1 MHREG
6 GLGNRRTSLGIKTL
20 TGKWNELFVRRIISR
35 EMDETGALSFTDG
48 SGGAVF
54 KYNLNFIKTL
64 AVMGGEKK
72 RHQGKQQTPR

>member
-1 MHREG
+1 MRREG
-6 GLGNRRTSLGIKTL
+6 GLGNRGGPVEIKRL

-54 KYNLNFIKTL
+54 KYNLNFTKTL

-72 RHQGKQQTPR
+72 SHQGKQQTLR